1 MDTQDSAVYISTK
14 DYFKSREDF
23 DLVLDPQCDFLITT
37 PQPPRETLASYY
49 EGDDYISHSNTQKGL
64 VPFLYGLVQ
73 QWSLKNK
80 KTLVFRLSK
89 QKGRLLDIGAGT
101 GAFCEIIKQNGW
113 DVSGVEPNKKARTIA
128 AQRQLSLLEN
138 IDDFQDQKFDVIT
151 LWHVLE
157 HLPDLDKTIIKI
169 EKLLSPK
176 GVLIVA
182 VPNYKSFD
190 AKHYKQF
197 WAAYDVPRHLWHFS
211 QKSMTCLFSKNIT
224 LLKTKP
230 MIFDSFYVSLLSEKY
245 KTGNEF
251 SLKAFFIGLW
261 SNICA
266 IQSKEYSSLIY
277 CFKKA

>member
-1 MDTQDSAVYISTK
+1 LNTQDSTVYISTK

-23 DLVLDPQCDFLITT
+23 DLVLHPRCGFLITT
-37 PQPPRETLASYY
+37 PQPPSEDLASYY
-49 EGDDYISHSNTQKGL
+49 ESEDYISHSSTQKGL

-73 QWSLKNK
+73 HWSLKNK
-80 KTLVFRLSK
+80 KSLVSKLSK

-101 GAFCEIIKQNGW
+101 GAFCETIKQNGW

-157 HLPDLDKTIIKI
+157 HLPDLEKTIIKI

-176 GVLIVA
+176 GFLIVA

-190 AKHYKQF
+190 AKYYKQF
-197 WAAYDVPRHLWHFS
+197 WAAYDTPRHLWHFS

-224 LLKTKP
+224 LFKTKP
-230 MIFDSFYVSLLSEKY
+230 MIFDSFYVSLISEKY
-245 KTGNEF
+245 KTGNAF
-251 SLKAFFIGLW
+251 SLKALFIGFW

-277 CFKKA
+277 CFEKD